1 VVTSACVTLL
11 LIAGCA
17 GSTGEQPVPAA
28 PQAAS
33 AVPVL
38 FWLDIWENA
47 VFRSTGPE
55 FSDDEAIVAPTDN
68 APDGIAVDVDGGKLY
83 WTNMG
88 SILGMGGGTLQ
99 RANLDG
105 TGVERIVEPGITQ
118 APKQMALDLV
128 NQHIYWSDREG
139 AKVWRAA
146 LDGTDPEVL
155 ISGHANEALVGMALD
170 VPEEAIYFSDRSTR
184 KIFRM
189 GLRLPSGQTAADRT
203 DVEELVSLP
212 DGAMPVDL
220 AIDQEHGHLYWTDRG
235 LGTVNRAGLDI
246 SPGETAANRTD
257 VEAVLEGLNQPIGIS
272 LDVANDRLYYGDHAG
287 GVGEAALDGTGVREV
302 GRGSVITGVT
312 IAHVPVR

>member
-1 VVTSACVTLL
+1 MVASACATLL
-11 LIAGCA
+11 LLAGCA
-17 GSTGEQPVPAA
+17 GSTGERQVAAA
-28 PQAAS
+28 PQAPS
-33 AVPVL
+33 TVPTL

-47 VFRSTGPE
+47 VYRSTGPE
-55 FSDDEAIVAPTDN
+55 FSDDKAIVTPTDSS
-68 APDGIAVDVDGGKLY
+68 PDGIAVDVDGGKLY

-88 SILGMGGGTLQ
+88 SILGAGGGTLQ

-118 APKQMALDLV
+118 TPKQMALDLA

-155 ISGHANEALVGMALD
+155 ISGHGTKELVGMALD
-170 VPEEAIYFSDRSTR
+170 VPEEAVYFSDKATR
-184 KIFRM
+184 RIFRM
-189 GLRLPSGQTAADRT
+189 GLRLPAGQTAADRT

-235 LGTVNRAGLDI
+235 LGTVSRAGLDI
-246 SPGETAANRTD
+246 PTGETAANRTD
-257 VEAVLEGLNQPIGIS
+257 VEAVVKGLSEPIGIS
-272 LDVANDRLYYGDHAG
+272 LDVANDRLYYGEHGG
-287 GVGEAALDGTGVREV
+287 GVGEAALDGTSLREV
-302 GRGSVITGVT
+302 GRGTVITGVT